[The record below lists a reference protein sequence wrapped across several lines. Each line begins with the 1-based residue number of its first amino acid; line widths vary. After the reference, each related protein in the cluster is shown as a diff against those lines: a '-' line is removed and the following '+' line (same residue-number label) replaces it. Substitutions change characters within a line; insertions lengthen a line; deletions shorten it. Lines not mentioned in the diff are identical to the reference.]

1 MDVRI
6 LNMSA
11 CPSHVFLVFKSIY
24 TVLCTEHVIY
34 LYQTLALII
43 TTLHE
48 VTLGQEV
55 SHIELSETV
64 ECSSDLMMGCELNS
78 QDCLVKLNILLNVK
92 NVKACPSLVCV
103 CVRVCGWVWVWV
115 WV

>member
-1 MDVRI
+1 MYFKY
-6 LNMSA
+6 LSA
-11 CPSHVFLVFKSIY
+11 CPSHVFLVFKGIY

-48 VTLGQEV
+48 VTSGQEV

-64 ECSSDLMMGCELNS
+64 MSLFDMRSLDL
-78 QDCLVKLNILLNVK
+78 I
-92 NVKACPSLVCV
+92 
-103 CVRVCGWVWVWV
+103 
-115 WV
+115 